1 MAMKSGE
8 TQHLSRHTENRIKKA
23 SSADSGDAPLRAE
36 VEIQMSTVA
45 RRSMTGRSRWVQF
58 RGWIGARVPRQTMGT
73 RARQIPRRTE
83 AFLQDACMAREM
95 YRL

>member
-8 TQHLSRHTENRIKKA
+8 RQYLWRPTEKRIKKS
-23 SSADSGDAPLRAE
+23 SSADSGDAPLRTE

-45 RRSMTGRSRWVQF
+45 RRSMADRSRWVQL